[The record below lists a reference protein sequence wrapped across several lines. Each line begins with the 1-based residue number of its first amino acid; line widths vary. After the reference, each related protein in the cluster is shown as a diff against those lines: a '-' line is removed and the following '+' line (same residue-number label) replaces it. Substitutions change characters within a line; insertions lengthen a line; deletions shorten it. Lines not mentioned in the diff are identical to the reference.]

1 MGKNTT
7 KGDKKIVLQDQL
19 YEEILNGFE
28 EVPGSVDAKKVIL
41 NTVYKKRLE
50 RVGEYFFANKE
61 THHFVKTWAGNLSG
75 TSLMDEML
83 EKMMSVK
90 QKA

>member
-28 EVPGSVDAKKVIL
+28 ETPGSVD
-41 NTVYKKRLE
+41 
-50 RVGEYFFANKE
+50 
-61 THHFVKTWAGNLSG
+61 VK
-75 TSLMDEML
+75 
-83 EKMMSVK
+83 SV
-90 QKA
+90 